1 MANTMYRQFDEG
13 NKGVI
18 EMYPMKIQ
26 KYKCFGCGKV
36 WCSNEILAI
45 CPVCRGKGV
54 KVKEGIKAEDINIPK
69 WDKVI
74 EKAERFI
81 ERNK

>member
-1 MANTMYRQFDEG
+1 
-13 NKGVI
+13 
-18 EMYPMKIQ
+18 MYPMKIQ
-26 KYKCFGCGKV
+26 KYKCFGCGKA

-81 ERNK
+81 EKSKGI